1 MALLDRLRRAWVVFS
16 ERQEIFTSSDGG
28 SSRPTDR
35 SSLRLFSLNDRSL
48 VTSVYNRL
56 ALDVSGVLIKH
67 VTLDDKGRYKAD
79 AGSQLNDCLTI
90 QPNLDQAP
98 SDFRQ
103 DIAMTLFDKGSA
115 ALVPIVSERD
125 DLEFAITDVSNIR
138 VGDVTEWFKRHVRVN
153 VWNETEG
160 RRQEIIIEKRLVALV
175 YNPLAP
181 VMNEPNSTL
190 QRLIRKLGLL
200 DIVDEASSS
209 GKLDLIIQLPYVVK
223 SEARKQQAQQR
234 RDQIEFQLKGSQ
246 YGIAYTDATEKITQL
261 NRPAENNLLKQVE
274 YLVGM
279 LYGQLGLTPE
289 VMNGT
294 ADEAAMINYY
304 ARTVYPI
311 VNAIVEAMR
320 RSYVIRGVRS
330 KKEDIR
336 YFREPFK
343 FVPLS
348 QFAEI
353 ADKFRR
359 NEIMTS
365 NEIRDVIGLVPITD
379 DKQAD
384 QLSNPNMPD
393 APKLGSPPV
402 PQLQNIE
409 APKILE
415 RTSQNGS

>member
-1 MALLDRLRRAWVVFS
+1 MALLDRLRRAWTVFS
-16 ERQEIFTSSDGG
+16 ERPEIFTSSDGG
-28 SSRPTDR
+28 SSRPSDR
-35 SSLRLFSLNDRSL
+35 SSLRLFSLNDRSI

-56 ALDVSGVLIKH
+56 AMDVSGVLIKH

-79 AGSQLNDCLTI
+79 AESQLNDCLTI

-125 DLEFAITDVSNIR
+125 DLEFAITDVSNVR
-138 VGDVTEWFKRHVRVN
+138 VGDVIQWFKRHIRVN
-153 VWNETEG
+153 VWNESEG

-181 VMNEPNSTL
+181 VMNEPNSTM

-274 YLVGM
+274 FLVEM

-294 ADEAAMINYY
+294 ADEATMINYY

-320 RSYVIRGVRS
+320 RSFAIRGVRT

-365 NEIRDVIGLVPITD
+365 NEIRDVIGFPPADDTD
-379 DKQAD
+379 AD
-384 QLSNPNMPD
+384 QLANPNMPQPIEISTNNRRPGI
-393 APKLGSPPV
+393 PKV
-402 PQLQNIE
+402 
-409 APKILE
+409 LE
-415 RTSQNGS
+415 RSSQNGS

>member
-1 MALLDRLRRAWVVFS
+1 MALLDRIRRAWTVFT
-16 ERQEIFTSSDGG
+16 EKPDIFTSSGSG
-28 SSRPTDR
+28 SSRPSDR
-35 SSLRLFSLNDRSL
+35 SSVRFFSLNDRSI

-56 ALDVSGVLIKH
+56 AIDVSGVLIKH
-67 VTLDDKGRYKAD
+67 VVLDEKGRYKAD
-79 AGSQLNDCLTI
+79 AESQLNDCLTI
-90 QPNLDQAP
+90 QANLDQAP

-103 DIAMTLFDKGSA
+103 DVAMTLFDKGSA

-125 DLEFAITDVSNIR
+125 DLEFNITDVSNIR
-138 VGDVTEWFKRHVRVN
+138 VGDVTQWFKRHVRVN
-153 VWNETEG
+153 VWNENTG
-160 RRQEIIIEKRLVALV
+160 ARQEVTLEKRLIALV

-200 DIVDEASSS
+200 DTVDEASSS

-223 SEARKQQAQQR
+223 SEARRQQADQR
-234 RDQIEFQLKGSQ
+234 REQIEFQLKGSQ

-274 YLVGM
+274 YLVSM

-294 ADEAAMINYY
+294 ADEATMINYY
-304 ARTVYPI
+304 ARTIYPI
-311 VNAIVEAMR
+311 VNAVVEAMR
-320 RSYVIRGVRS
+320 RSWVLKGVRS
-330 KKEDIR
+330 KKEDVR

-359 NEIMTS
+359 NEIMSS
-365 NEIRDVIGLVPITD
+365 NEIRDVIGLPPAD
-379 DKQAD
+379 DEQAD
-384 QLSNPNMPD
+384 QLSNPNMPQ
-393 APKLGSPPV
+393 P
-402 PQLQNIE
+402 IE
-409 APKILE
+409 ISTNNRKPGVQKVLE
-415 RTSQNGS
+415 RNSQNGS

>member
-1 MALLDRLRRAWVVFS
+1 MALLERLRRAWTVFS
-16 ERQEIFTSSDGG
+16 ERQEIFTISDGG

-153 VWNETEG
+153 VWNESEG

-320 RSYVIRGVRS
+320 RSYIISKVRS

>member
-1 MALLDRLRRAWVVFS
+1 MALLDRIRRAWTVFT
-16 ERQEIFTSSDGG
+16 EKPEIFTSGGQG
-28 SSRPTDR
+28 SSRPSDR
-35 SSLRLFSLNDRSL
+35 SSVRFFSMNDRSI

-56 ALDVSGVLIKH
+56 AIDISGVLIKH
-67 VTLDDKGRYKAD
+67 VTLDAKGRYKGD
-79 AGSQLNDCLTI
+79 AESQLNMCLTL
-90 QPNLDQAP
+90 QANLDQAP
-98 SDFRQ
+98 ADFRQ

-125 DLEFAITDVSNIR
+125 DLEFNITDVSNIR
-138 VGDVTEWFKRHVRVN
+138 VGDVTQWFKRHVRVN
-153 VWNETEG
+153 VWNENAGE
-160 RRQEIIIEKRLVALV
+160 RQEITIEKRLVALV

-200 DIVDEASSS
+200 DTVDEASSS
-209 GKLDLIIQLPYVVK
+209 GKLDLIIQLPYVIK
-223 SEARKQQAQQR
+223 SEARKQQAEQR
-234 RDQIEFQLKGSQ
+234 REQIEFQLKGSQ

-294 ADEAAMINYY
+294 ADEATMINYY

-320 RSYVIRGVRS
+320 RSFVLRGVKK

-348 QFAEI
+348 QIAEI
-353 ADKFRR
+353 GDKFIR
-359 NEIMTS
+359 NEIMTK
-365 NEIRDVIGLVPITD
+365 NEFRDAIGYPPSD
-379 DKQAD
+379 DPSAD
-384 QLSNPNMPD
+384 ELSNPNMPQPQA
-393 APKLGSPPV
+393 APPAE
-402 PQLQNIE
+402 PQPENSGVQ
-409 APKILE
+409 KVLE
-415 RTSQNGS
+415 RNSQNGS